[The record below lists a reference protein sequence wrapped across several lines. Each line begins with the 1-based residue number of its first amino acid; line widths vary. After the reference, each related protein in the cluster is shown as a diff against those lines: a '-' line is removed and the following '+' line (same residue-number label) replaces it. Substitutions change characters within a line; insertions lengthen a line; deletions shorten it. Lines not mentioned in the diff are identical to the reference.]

1 MAIYKRRIIVATC
14 LLLMAGCITDELAVY
29 KDSVVSKDAMK
40 PFLGMYQVEQWPGDV
55 KPTSISV
62 IEKEGEFNFSYSL
75 PDRKVDARF
84 VLSKIPNSKKDLYLL
99 SIPGQADTD
108 QANLF
113 FIGKSEKDQAS
124 IWAVSGDLPVASDHL
139 KFKSG
144 KANAEDV
151 KTFLAEH
158 ADTFVAANEPQVT
171 LKHAKN

>member
-1 MAIYKRRIIVATC
+1 MVIYKRRIIVATS

-40 PFLGMYQVEQWPGDV
+40 PFLGMYQVEKWPGDV

-75 PDRKVDARF
+75 PERKVDARF

-99 SIPGQADTD
+99 SIPAQADTD

-124 IWAVSGDLPVASDHL
+124 IWAVGDNLPVASDHL
-139 KFKSG
+139 KFTSG
-144 KANAEDV
+144 KAKAEDV

>member
-40 PFLGMYQVEQWPGDV
+40 PFLGMYQVEQWPGDM

-62 IEKEGEFNFSYSL
+62 TENEGKFRFSYSL

-99 SIPGQADTD
+99 SIPGQEDTN

-113 FIGKSEKDQAS
+113 FIGRMKQDQAS
-124 IWAVSGDLPVASDHL
+124 IWVVVGELPVARDHL
-139 KFKSG
+139 KFTSG
-144 KANAEDV
+144 KAKAEDV

-158 ADTFVAANEPQVT
+158 VDAFVAANEPQVT
-171 LKHAKN
+171 LQHAKN